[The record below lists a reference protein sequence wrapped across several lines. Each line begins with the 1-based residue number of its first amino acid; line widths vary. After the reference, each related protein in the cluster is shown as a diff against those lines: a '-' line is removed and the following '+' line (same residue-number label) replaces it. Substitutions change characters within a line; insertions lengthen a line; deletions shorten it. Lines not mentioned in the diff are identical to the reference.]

1 MPLPPRWRKVWRD
14 LWLHRSRTV
23 LVVVSIAVGVFAVGV
38 VAGTRQILARELEA
52 SFASINPAS
61 ATLQTLAPF
70 GSDLVR
76 SVAAMPAVA
85 EAEGRRTVY
94 VRLETAPGVWT
105 NVQLIAIPDFRAI
118 TLDRVLPVTGAW
130 PPPERGVLIERSAIG
145 LVQHAVGDDVVIK
158 TPSGRRKTMRLA
170 GLAFDAYALPYTLD
184 GVAFGYIT
192 YDTLAWLGEPRDY
205 NELHLTVAENRHDRD
220 HITDVVEQ
228 VRDKV
233 ERDGRAIFFM
243 TIPEPGKHP
252 LDSTIQGMLLLL
264 GVMGALALG
273 LSGFLVTN
281 TVAAL
286 LAQETWQIGVMKAIG
301 AQRQQIAGMY
311 AGMVAAYGALALVV
325 AVPTGILGTRAFTQ
339 LMAGYLNLTVS
350 DARVPPAV
358 LALQVGIALVVPLVA
373 AAVPIVA
380 GTRIS
385 VREAIAAYGL
395 GTGRFG
401 THRLDRWVERV
412 RGLSR
417 PTLLSLRNTFRRKAR
432 LTLTLA
438 TLTMAGAMFIATF
451 SVNASLTR
459 TLDGMLELW
468 QWDIAAQFSQS
479 YRVERLRNAALSV
492 PGVVAAEGW
501 SYTTARHTSATGGGG
516 SSLLSF
522 SVPLIVFAPPAES
535 RLIKPPL
542 IRGRWLV
549 PQDEQAIVVTTG
561 VLDDQ
566 AGLDVGGRLALR
578 IGGRDTTWTVVGVT
592 QGIGPM
598 PFVYANYPYF
608 SALVREAGRAQWLA
622 VVTDRHDPEALGGIA
637 EQLEAELE
645 QAGLRVG
652 LIAEIHQERAE
663 VAAIFEG
670 ILALL
675 LVMVGLLAVV
685 GGLGLAGTMS
695 LNVIERTREIGVMRA
710 IGASDLAL
718 LRIFVTEGMLIG
730 FLSWALALV
739 VSVPLSIAITR
750 ALGGA
755 LLGSAL
761 KTVFSPVGA
770 AAWLGIVLVVAALA
784 SVLPARSATRVSVR
798 SVLAYE

>member
-286 LAQETWQIGVMKAIG
+286 LAQETW
-301 AQRQQIAGMY
+301 
-311 AGMVAAYGALALVV
+311 
-325 AVPTGILGTRAFTQ
+325 
-339 LMAGYLNLTVS
+339 
-350 DARVPPAV
+350 
-358 LALQVGIALVVPLVA
+358 
-373 AAVPIVA
+373 
-380 GTRIS
+380 
-385 VREAIAAYGL
+385 
-395 GTGRFG
+395 
-401 THRLDRWVERV
+401 
-412 RGLSR
+412 
-417 PTLLSLRNTFRRKAR
+417 
-432 LTLTLA
+432 
-438 TLTMAGAMFIATF
+438 
-451 SVNASLTR
+451 
-459 TLDGMLELW
+459 
-468 QWDIAAQFSQS
+468 
-479 YRVERLRNAALSV
+479 
-492 PGVVAAEGW
+492 
-501 SYTTARHTSATGGGG
+501 
-516 SSLLSF
+516 
-522 SVPLIVFAPPAES
+522 
-535 RLIKPPL
+535 
-542 IRGRWLV
+542 
-549 PQDEQAIVVTTG
+549 
-561 VLDDQ
+561 
-566 AGLDVGGRLALR
+566 
-578 IGGRDTTWTVVGVT
+578 
-592 QGIGPM
+592 
-598 PFVYANYPYF
+598 
-608 SALVREAGRAQWLA
+608 
-622 VVTDRHDPEALGGIA
+622 
-637 EQLEAELE
+637 
-645 QAGLRVG
+645 
-652 LIAEIHQERAE
+652 
-663 VAAIFEG
+663 
-670 ILALL
+670 
-675 LVMVGLLAVV
+675 
-685 GGLGLAGTMS
+685 
-695 LNVIERTREIGVMRA
+695 
-710 IGASDLAL
+710 
-718 LRIFVTEGMLIG
+718 
-730 FLSWALALV
+730 
-739 VSVPLSIAITR
+739 
-750 ALGGA
+750 
-755 LLGSAL
+755 
-761 KTVFSPVGA
+761 
-770 AAWLGIVLVVAALA
+770 
-784 SVLPARSATRVSVR
+784 
-798 SVLAYE
+798 